1 MVFVYVSTHV
11 SEFPINT
18 ILAWIINNYH
28 EQGNIIITNLL
39 LPLGHFSNKTC
50 HHDFSFQLDYAS
62 HDSYFVEFAPTTMN
76 EKNFAY
82 DGSSKISM
90 QVDHQNNDFCAGYI
104 VEF

>member
-39 LPLGHFSNKTC
+39 LPLGHISNSVPPPEASYVGCGLETAINKHLLHLHPLKNLCPTLPKLPRGLEATIGDIDHEYPEDGKT
-50 HHDFSFQLDYAS
+50 
-62 HDSYFVEFAPTTMN
+62 
-76 EKNFAY
+76 
-82 DGSSKISM
+82 
-90 QVDHQNNDFCAGYI
+90 
-104 VEF
+104 